1 MSPTKIAVIGAGS
14 ASFGL
19 QTLGT
24 ILRDKHLR
32 GSQLALV
39 DVHAE
44 RLETIVALAQRVN
57 DEWQSGFAIE
67 GSTDHRDLLADAD
80 FVVMS
85 LEVGPR
91 EDLWR
96 LDWEIPLQ
104 HGLRQP
110 YGENGGPGGFA
121 HAARNIGAIMPILRD
136 METLCPSAWLIN
148 FTNPV
153 ARICLAAARYSSIRT
168 VGLCHQIRVGY
179 AIAGQILADELGLE
193 APDNLDSH
201 PDPSGAS
208 CCSGFGEQAKELIE
222 VRAAGLNHFIWLL
235 EVRERA
241 TGRDL
246 TPLFHQRLG
255 ERGLPFEP
263 LSQDLFKAFGVCP
276 VAGDSHI
283 CEYLPWGHDPITEP
297 WKTYNLRLY
306 DWETAKERRQQM
318 WKSVEAML
326 LGRKDFVELRQARS
340 EGVVEIIA
348 TIAREG
354 ERHLDSVN
362 LPNSG
367 YIPNLPAGA
376 IVEVPGLASGSGVHG
391 VPVGPLP
398 EAVAE
403 LCRRE
408 IAVATL
414 GVDAAVTGDRQA
426 ALRALLLDPMVND
439 IDRARHILDDYLTAH
454 RAWLPQ
460 FHDPGWPLR
469 GASPIRQQQRQ

>member
-1 MSPTKIAVIGAGS
+1 MFPTKIAVIGAGS

-24 ILRDKHLR
+24 ILSDQHLQ
-32 GSQLALV
+32 GSRLALV
-39 DVHAE
+39 DIHAE
-44 RLETIVALAQRVN
+44 RLETIVELAHRVN
-57 DEWQSGFAIE
+57 EQWQAGFAIE
-67 GSTDHRDLLADAD
+67 GSTNHRDVLAGAE

-96 LDWEIPLQ
+96 LDWEIPLR

-153 ARICLAAARYSSIRT
+153 ARICLAAARYTQIRT

-179 AIAGQILADELGLE
+179 AIAGQVLADELGLE
-193 APDNLDSH
+193 VPDNIDSH

-208 CCSGFGEQAKELIE
+208 CCSSFGQQAEELIE
-222 VRAAGLNHFIWLL
+222 IKVAGLNHFIWLL

-246 TPLFHQRLG
+246 TPLFHRLLG

-263 LSQDLFKAFGVCP
+263 LSQDLFDIFGICP

-283 CEYLPWGHDPITEP
+283 SEYLPWGHDAVSEP

-306 DWETAKERRQQM
+306 DWDTAKERRQQM
-318 WKSVEAML
+318 WQSIEAML
-326 LGRKDFVELRQARS
+326 LGREGFVALRQARS

-348 TIAREG
+348 TIAARG
-354 ERHLDSVN
+354 ERHLPTVN

-367 YIPNLPAGA
+367 YIPNLPADA
-376 IVEVPGLASGSGVHG
+376 IVEVPGMASSTGVHG
-391 VPVGPLP
+391 LPVGPLP
-398 EAVAE
+398 EPVAE

-414 GVDAAVTGDRQA
+414 GVDATVTGDRRM
-426 ALRALLLDPMVND
+426 ALQALLLDPMVND
-439 IDRARHILDDYLTAH
+439 IDRARRILDDYLTAY
-454 RAWLPQ
+454 RAWMPQ
-460 FHDPGWPLR
+460 FHDPDWPLR
-469 GASPIRQQQRQ
+469 GASPTRQQHSR